1 MTVGLSASATY
12 LALLGLAAIT
22 SIVTVVASWRYYE
35 RTGGRAFGVLT
46 AAVALWVLADLT
58 GLLSRTLFQA
68 MVAQRVTYFA
78 ISVVP
83 VAWVVLA
90 FRYVGRPEMVN
101 RRRVALLCLV
111 PAATLLVSL
120 TNGSHHLLWRV
131 HGISQDGV
139 MTTVVSTAG
148 PWFWVHTLYSY
159 GLLAVGAG
167 VFVDWSLQARD
178 AYRPQSVAVLAAVAL
193 PWAANVAYVTGLVSA
208 PADVTPLVFPLTCA
222 FLWIGLFHYRFLDV
236 VPVARDRVVEEMR
249 EGVVV
254 LDDRDRVVDANPAA
268 RRLLR
273 PDEIVGRHMD
283 SVFNAESIDRFGDVV
298 EGRGRIA
305 VDREDGRRHF
315 EVRISP
321 LSVDT
326 GDRVVIFHDVTE
338 EERHRER
345 LAEQTAELE
354 RQNERLDRFASV
366 LSHDLRNPLSVARG
380 WTDVLA
386 EDDVNEDALERVRN
400 AHDRIDTIVDDTL
413 ALARSGTDPELE
425 PVALDE
431 LARRAWESVES
442 GGRVESSGRLVV
454 DANAVVMADPDRTMR
469 LFENLF
475 RNAVEHAG
483 RDVRVT
489 VGLLGADGESVSD
502 RAHDGADDG
511 VGFFVADDGPGVDAR
526 DRDAVF
532 EYGVSGDS
540 GGTGLGLAIVRDVA
554 EAHGW
559 TVELDSTESGGARFA
574 VRGLVPVERET
585 PL

>member
-12 LALLGLAAIT
+12 LALLGIAVVT
-22 SIVTVVASWRYYE
+22 SVVTAVASWRYYE

-46 AAVALWVLADLT
+46 GAVALWVLADLT

-90 FRYVGRPEMVN
+90 FRYVGRPGMVN
-101 RRRVALLCLV
+101 RRRVVLMCLV

-120 TNGSHHLLWRV
+120 TNDLHHLLWRV

-139 MTTVVSTAG
+139 MTTVVSTSG

-167 VFVDWSLQARD
+167 VFVNWSLRTRD
-178 AYRPQSVAVLAAVAL
+178 AYRSQSVAVLAAVAL
-193 PWAANVAYVTGLVSA
+193 PWAANVAYVTGLVSV
-208 PADVTPLVFPLTCA
+208 PADVTPLVFPVTCVL
-222 FLWIGLFHYRFLDV
+222 LWIGLFHYRFLDV

-254 LDDRDRVVDANPAA
+254 LDDRDKVVDANPAA

-283 SVFNAESIDRFGDVV
+283 SVFNAESVDRFGDVV

-305 VDREDGRRHF
+305 VDREDGTWHF

-321 LSVDT
+321 LSVDA
-326 GDRVVIFHDVTE
+326 GERVVIFHDVTE

-366 LSHDLRNPLSVARG
+366 LSHDLRNPLAVARG

-386 EDDVNEDALERVRN
+386 EDEVNEDALERVHN

-442 GGRVESSGRLVV
+442 GGRVEPGGRLDV
-454 DANAVVMADPDRTMR
+454 DAGVVVMADPDRTMR

-483 RDVRVT
+483 SDVEVT
-489 VGLLGADGESVSD
+489 VGLLDGREDPHADGEL
-502 RAHDGADDG
+502 DGG
-511 VGFFVADDGPGVDAR
+511 SVGFFVADDGPGVDED

-532 EYGVSGDS
+532 EYGVSGDG

-554 EAHGW
+554 EEHGW
-559 TVELDSTESGGARFA
+559 TVDLESTESGGARFA
-574 VRGLVPVERET
+574 VRGLVPAERET